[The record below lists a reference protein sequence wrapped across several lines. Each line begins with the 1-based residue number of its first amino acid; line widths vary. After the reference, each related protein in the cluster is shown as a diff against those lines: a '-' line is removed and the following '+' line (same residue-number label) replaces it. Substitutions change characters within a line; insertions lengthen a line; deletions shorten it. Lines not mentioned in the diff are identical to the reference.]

1 MLMERELTINK
12 FVCGHWFLSLIALLL
27 MSVEMQ
33 AEETSTTYTF
43 TGMSA
48 VSGEDYQYEV
58 TSTSGEASET
68 WKIKNFSATDEN
80 YNVRSSSGYVLET
93 QSLGISNIFA
103 TSTSATIIDFQLV
116 SDFVLHGDFV
126 SAEITYSTSG
136 MSNSKAVVCKVGN
149 SSYSMLTDT
158 SEPLGTSPATIS
170 LKSLYEDEKYFNDQK
185 VALDFTFIT
194 NKSDGYDG
202 AFSIQSVKITT
213 TPATE
218 VYNLW
223 VGGVQVNSGN
233 ASNILNDDNNP
244 TAVFDVSTNTLTL
257 NNATIN
263 GNVVSGL
270 ADDLTAHLVGT
281 NTINTQGT
289 KAFVSTLQ
297 SEPSLTFTAAN
308 GGLLKTNI
316 PRTQGDAVISSG
328 FSDNI
333 PEDYKMSW
341 DADGFCSL
349 GQYYGL
355 YLYTFVNDNSYF
367 QPYYVTAANC
377 DRLMGKYNE
386 SNNSWDN
393 TVITISYDDSE
404 KTLTLNN
411 ASPESAAPYG
421 ETYLINCEEANA
433 KNITIMLL
441 GENTLRQYPNV
452 DAAGFIRNSQ
462 YEGTITITTNLENP
476 GTLTMPDLG
485 EYSEESDVLS
495 ADNVIYK
502 NGLGYSKD
510 ENNVRYIKTLPGYGL
525 TVAGITVNSSNADNV
540 LGDDLSEEGSV
551 ASVSFDATTN
561 TLTLNEAYINVEGAN
576 AIESSL
582 ANLKIFLVGESY
594 LYCYGNGNQVF
605 AFSKGSDVEN
615 VTVTFTTDEE
625 SNGILNLVEDNL
637 FGEGVTP
644 VYTNVLNKR
653 DGDYGTITSQLGV
666 RVAGIDVTLFNK
678 GNVLGDGKVSYNAE
692 TYTLTLNNATIEPE
706 EETSGIDFSHDEN
719 FTIALIGNNSV
730 RGGEGCTAI
739 SHSFG
744 VETPYV
750 YFVKGDAAQHFSL
763 TLIAQSENE
772 LIDGF
777 YANYGDFFVF
787 DEEDDGTYTS
797 TISTT
802 AFGGTG
808 SADEPFLIK
817 TADDLKK
824 FAYHYNE
831 GRFSNNVH
839 IQLFNDIDCEN
850 EEGFTTIA
858 DNTDATFYGVFDG
871 NHKTISNLTMTGVGL
886 FGNVSKDD
894 DFGVGIIKD
903 LTLSNFHITGN
914 DYATG
919 GIVAELSGGAV
930 VSHCTVTNSTIACGN
945 NQYNPEV
952 GAIVARLYGSTVTGC
967 TVNNVKVKAE
977 TSYLG
982 GSGPASSVGGIVGNA
997 SEGIVDSCA
1006 VTNGSKITNYYAD
1019 EYATLN
1025 AGAIVGNQ
1033 YETTFS
1039 ENFYDFDVKVEKLN
1053 GTNAANKIV
1062 KSGYEQRGVGG
1073 ESYNEQTE
1081 EMEANP
1087 DILEDNGVVMYTQ
1100 KVALPEETDKASVIG
1115 EEGTYYSTVVESD
1128 VLSILVA
1135 PGQPATLNAMPGE
1148 GYAVSSLTATNTT
1161 TGATI
1166 STSPVYLGDNIT
1178 QYSFTMPDA
1187 PVTVAVVTVQTIGIR
1202 VAGVEVTEQ
1211 NSANVLGDGKV
1222 SYDEE
1227 TSTLT
1232 LNKATINGCIY
1243 LYGESKNS
1251 LTVHLVGENI
1261 IDGGYVSQDENGDWA
1276 FGTSVEKAKL
1286 SITTDETNPGQLLLR
1301 NCYINKWNN
1310 AEYYDGW
1317 YPALKNGLTETEN
1330 YNDNKVLIAQ
1340 GPVLTPGQGIY
1351 WTDQLYT
1358 FTDGAEVAFRDNE
1371 GHTLEVS
1378 VNENSFTLPETR
1390 KYTIEVSKTKTVDN
1404 TEFYMYS
1411 GGHYTVYNKPGFSIP
1426 AGTYN
1431 GPQSIK
1437 LTNLPTLPEDPS
1449 YYPQV
1454 WYYLDDNKNDSV
1466 QYTSAQQEIELM
1478 ESAKVCV
1485 YFLDEDSDKLKSA
1498 PVEAE
1503 YVILQQPG
1511 YHFSDS
1517 ESGQSYYSSGSTVYN
1532 LDFGQENTLPWL
1544 INVPAGLTITYASE
1558 DENVATIDQAGKI
1571 TLTGAG
1577 HVWLTASNEETAE
1590 YAAHTERIRLEIRPT
1605 DPQASLI
1612 EGAYYVGQKVTLIP
1626 TVPNGTIYY
1635 SFGWSGEKTKY
1646 TEGDEIVLPKGE
1658 YEFYTYTRCVT
1669 EADDSET
1676 DYMQSYGNNHRY
1688 YYVYDQPTF
1697 SVEDGTYNDDVNV
1710 KIENLPNTNS
1720 AQVYYYFY
1728 DETQEPED
1736 EEGVLYHADD
1746 VITMTESKILKAY
1759 IVVEGDS
1766 GKKYRTEPVE
1776 AEYTII
1782 AKTQLNISYAQ
1793 NSREWASYCASENS
1807 LETPDGLQ
1815 AYVVKQATKMGVQVE
1830 KIDYIPQG
1838 VAVLLKR
1845 TAEVAE
1851 PIVAKAYMEAEPE
1864 APTNKLVGTTTSTS
1878 VRTLKG
1884 SVYVLYN
1891 DGFTRA
1897 TSGAIGANRGYLLF
1911 DETVAAG
1918 ARLSIFEDETTAV
1931 ENVNRETLT
1940 NNQYYNLNGQR
1951 VVAPKKNGLYIVNGQ
1966 KKIVK

>member
-1 MLMERELTINK
+1 MERKLTIK
-12 FVCGHWFLSLIALLL
+12 DLLCGRWLLSTLTLLL
-27 MSVEMQ
+27 MSVAMQ
-33 AEETSTTYTF
+33 AEDTSTTYTF

-68 WKIKNFSATDEN
+68 WKIKNFSATDESYHN
-80 YNVRSSSGYVLET
+80 RTTSVYVFDT
-93 QSLGISNIFA
+93 QSVGISNIFA
-103 TSTSATIIDFQLV
+103 TSESATIIKFQLV
-116 SDFVLHGDFV
+116 SDFVLHGNFV

-136 MSNSKAVVCKVGN
+136 MSYNQATVCKVGN

-158 SEPLGTSPATIS
+158 SEQLGTSPATIS

-194 NKSDGYDG
+194 NKFDGYDG
-202 AFSIQSVKITT
+202 EFSIQSVKITT
-213 TPATE
+213 TPATD
-218 VYNLW
+218 YNLW

-270 ADDLTAHLVGT
+270 ADDLTVHLVGT

-297 SEPSLTFTAAN
+297 SEPSLTITAAE
-308 GGLLKTNI
+308 GALLKTNI
-316 PRTQGDAVISSG
+316 LRTQGDAVISSG

-333 PEDYKMSW
+333 PEGYKLSW
-341 DADGFCSL
+341 DADGYCSL
-349 GQYYGL
+349 GKYYGL
-355 YLYTFVNDNSYF
+355 YLYAFVNGDGYF

-386 SNNSWDN
+386 SNSKWDN

-411 ASPESAAPYG
+411 ASPETAAPYG
-421 ETYLINCEEANA
+421 DTYLINCDEANA

-441 GENTLRQYPNV
+441 GENTLRQYPNE

-462 YEGTITITTNLENP
+462 YEGTVTITTDLENP
-476 GTLTMPDLG
+476 GTLTMPDF
-485 EYSEESDVLS
+485 EESKEESSIIS

-510 ENNVRYIKTLPGYGL
+510 ENNVRYIKTLSGYGL
-525 TVAGITVNSSNADNV
+525 KVAGIPVNSSNAGNV

-551 ASVSFDATTN
+551 ASVSFDAKTN
-561 TLTLNEAYINVEGAN
+561 TLTLNEAYIDVEGAN

-582 ANLKIFLVGESY
+582 ENLTIFLVGENS
-594 LYCYGNGNQVF
+594 LYCYGNDNQVF
-605 AFSKGSDVEN
+605 AFSKGSNVEN

-678 GNVLGDGKVSYNAE
+678 GNVLGDGKVSYNPE

-706 EETSGIDFSHDEN
+706 EETSGIDFSHDED
-719 FTIALIGNNSV
+719 FTIALIGDNSV

-739 SHSFG
+739 SHSYG
-744 VETPYV
+744 VETPHL
-750 YFVKGDAAQHFSL
+750 YFVKGDATQHFSL
-763 TLIAQSENE
+763 TLIAPSEDD

-787 DEEDDGTYTS
+787 DSEDDGTYMS

-802 AFGGTG
+802 VFGGTG

-817 TADDLKK
+817 TAEDLKN
-824 FAYHYNE
+824 FAFHYNE

-839 IQLFNDIDCEN
+839 IQLFNDIDCKD

-858 DNTDATFYGVFDG
+858 NNTDATFYGVFDG
-871 NHKTISNLTMTGVGL
+871 NHKTISNLTMTGIGL
-886 FGNVSKDD
+886 FGYVSKDE
-894 DFGVGIIKD
+894 DFGVGTIKD
-903 LTLSNFHITGN
+903 LTLSNFNLTGN
-914 DYATG
+914 DYSTG
-919 GIVAELSGGAV
+919 GIVETLSGGAV
-930 VSHCTVTNSTIACGN
+930 VSNCTVKNSTIACSD

-952 GAIVARLYGSTVTGC
+952 GGIVAKLENSTVSNCIVDNTTVNATTSYPLESGPQAFAAGIAASNTSGTISGCQVINGTKIMNFNAEGCPLTTGAIVANT
-967 TVNNVKVKAE
+967 
-977 TSYLG
+977 
-982 GSGPASSVGGIVGNA
+982 
-997 SEGIVDSCA
+997 SEG
-1006 VTNGSKITNYYAD
+1006 
-1019 EYATLN
+1019 
-1025 AGAIVGNQ
+1025 
-1033 YETTFS
+1033 TFTS
-1039 ENFYDFDVKVEKLN
+1039 NTYSYDVKVETGIVTNSESKDTKSGYTHR
-1053 GTNAANKIV
+1053 GTNA
-1062 KSGYEQRGVGG
+1062 E
-1073 ESYNEQTE
+1073 TD
-1081 EMEANP
+1081 P
-1087 DILEDNGVVMYTQ
+1087 DGISLYTQ
-1100 KVALPEETDKASVIG
+1100 KVTLPAESGEASVVG
-1115 EEGTYYSTVVESD
+1115 EEGTYYSTVMESD
-1128 VLSILVA
+1128 VLSYLVA
-1135 PGQPATLNAMPGE
+1135 PGQTATVNVMPGE
-1148 GYAVSSLTATNTT
+1148 GYAIASFTATNTT

-1166 STSPVYLGDNIT
+1166 STSSVYLGDNIT
-1178 QYSFTMPDA
+1178 QYSFTMSDA

-1243 LYGESKNS
+1243 LYGESKNC

-1485 YFLDEDSDKLKSA
+1485 YFLDEDSDKLKSV

-1517 ESGQSYYSSGSTVYN
+1517 ESGQSYYSSGTTVYN

-1544 INVPAGLTITYASE
+1544 INVPEGLTITYASE
-1558 DENVATIDQAGKI
+1558 DENVATIDQTGKI

-1605 DPQASLI
+1605 DPQASLE

-1635 SFGWSGEKTKY
+1635 SFGSNGEKTKY

-1697 SVEDGTYNDDVNV
+1697 SVEEGTYNDDVNV
-1710 KIENLPNTNS
+1710 KIENLPTTNS

-1728 DETQEPED
+1728 DETLEPED
-1736 EEGVLYHADD
+1736 EESVLYHSDD
-1746 VITMTESKILKAY
+1746 VITMTKSKILKAY
-1759 IVVEGDS
+1759 IVVEDDS
-1766 GKKYRTEPVE
+1766 GKQYKSIPVK
-1776 AEYTII
+1776 AEYTVIP
-1782 AKTQLNISYAQ
+1782 KTQLNISYAQ
-1793 NSREWASYCASENS
+1793 STRTWASYCATEKS
-1807 LETPDGLQ
+1807 LETPVGMQ
-1815 AYVVKQATKMGVQVE
+1815 AYVVKEATKSGVVVE
-1830 KIDYIPQG
+1830 AIDYIPQG
-1838 VAVLLKR
+1838 VGVLLKR
-1845 TAEVAE
+1845 TAETISE
-1851 PIVAKAYMEAEPE
+1851 PIMAKAFMKTETETYTSE
-1864 APTNKLVGTTTSTS
+1864 LVGTTASQPVKMLNGT
-1878 VRTLKG
+1878 
-1884 SVYVLYN
+1884 VYVLYN

-1897 TSGAIGANRGYLLF
+1897 TSGSIGANRGYLLF
-1911 DETVAAG
+1911 ADVIVD
-1918 ARLSIFEDETTAV
+1918 ARLSIFEDETTAI
-1931 ENVNRETLT
+1931 EHTNRETIT
-1940 NNQYYNLNGQR
+1940 NNKYYNLNGQR
-1951 VVAPKKNGLYIVNGQ
+1951 VAVPKKKGLYILNGQ
-1966 KKIVK
+1966 TVIVK